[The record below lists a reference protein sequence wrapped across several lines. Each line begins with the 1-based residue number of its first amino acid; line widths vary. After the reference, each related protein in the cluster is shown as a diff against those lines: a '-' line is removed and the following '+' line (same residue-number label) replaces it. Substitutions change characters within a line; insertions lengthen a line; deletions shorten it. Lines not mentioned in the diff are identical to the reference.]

1 MIEYIRG
8 RLTSLQPTDAIIETQ
23 SGVAYI
29 MSISLFTFSALE
41 GAKEAKLL
49 THEVLRDDA
58 RQLYGFIDERER
70 ALFRQL
76 IGVSGVGAATA
87 RMILS
92 AIAPDRLE
100 AVITSGDT
108 RTLKSVKGVGAR
120 TAERI
125 IVDLRDKIKADGSP
139 LLSVA
144 DNAGEV
150 FDEALAALLILGYQ
164 KAAAQ
169 KALDKIF
176 KASPGIKV
184 EQAIKQALSMM

>member
-8 RLTSLQPTDAIIETQ
+8 KVVTLQPTDVVIETA

-29 MSISLFTFSALE
+29 MSISLFTYSALE
-41 GAKEAKLL
+41 GVTETRLL

-58 RQLYGFIDERER
+58 RQLYGFADERER
-70 ALFRQL
+70 SLFRQL

-100 AVITSGDT
+100 GVITSGDT

-125 IVDLRDKIKADGSP
+125 IVDLHDKIKTAATP
-139 LLSVA
+139 LLSLA

-164 KAAAQ
+164 KSAAQ

>member
-8 RLTSLQPTDAIIETQ
+8 KVVALQPTDVVIETA

-29 MSISLFTFSALE
+29 MSISLFTYSALE
-41 GAKEAKLL
+41 GVSDTKLL
-49 THEVLRDDA
+49 AHEVLRDDA
-58 RQLYGFIDERER
+58 RQLYGFADERER
-70 ALFRQL
+70 SLFRQL
-76 IGVSGVGAATA
+76 IGVSGVGSATA

-92 AIAPDRLE
+92 AITPDRLE
-100 AVITSGDT
+100 GVITSGDT
-108 RTLKSVKGVGAR
+108 RTLKTVKGVGAR

-125 IVDLRDKIKADGSP
+125 IVDLRDKIKAADTP
-139 LLSVA
+139 LLSLA

-164 KAAAQ
+164 KSTAQ

>member
-8 RLTSLQPTDAIIETQ
+8 KVVTLQPTDVVIETA

-29 MSISLFTFSALE
+29 MSISLFTYSALE
-41 GAKEAKLL
+41 GVTETRLL

-58 RQLYGFIDERER
+58 RQLYGFADERER
-70 ALFRQL
+70 SLFRQL

-100 AVITSGDT
+100 GVITSGDT

-125 IVDLRDKIKADGSP
+125 IVDLHDKIKTADTP
-139 LLSVA
+139 LLSLA

-164 KAAAQ
+164 KSAAQ

>member
-8 RLTSLQPTDAIIETQ
+8 KVVALQPTDVVIETA

-29 MSISLFTFSALE
+29 MSISLFTYSALE
-41 GAKEAKLL
+41 GVTETRLL

-58 RQLYGFIDERER
+58 RQLYGFADERER
-70 ALFRQL
+70 SLFRQL

-100 AVITSGDT
+100 GVITSGDT

-125 IVDLRDKIKADGSP
+125 IVDLHDKIKTADTP
-139 LLSVA
+139 LLSLA

-164 KAAAQ
+164 KSAAQ

>member
-8 RLTSLQPTDAIIETQ
+8 KIVSLQPTDVVIETA

-29 MSISLFTFSALE
+29 MSISLFTYSALE
-41 GAKEAKLL
+41 GVTETRLL

-58 RQLYGFIDERER
+58 RQLYGFADERER
-70 ALFRQL
+70 SLFRQL

-100 AVITSGDT
+100 GVITSGDT

-125 IVDLRDKIKADGSP
+125 IVDLHDKIKAADTP
-139 LLSVA
+139 LLSLA

-164 KAAAQ
+164 KSAAQ

>member
-8 RLTSLQPTDAIIETQ
+8 KVVTLQPTDVVIETA

-29 MSISLFTFSALE
+29 MSISLFTYSALE
-41 GAKEAKLL
+41 GVTETRLL

-58 RQLYGFIDERER
+58 RQLYGFADERER
-70 ALFRQL
+70 SLFRQL

-100 AVITSGDT
+100 GVITSGDT

-125 IVDLRDKIKADGSP
+125 IVDLHDKIKAADTP
-139 LLSVA
+139 LLSLA

-164 KAAAQ
+164 KSAAQ